1 MRKCF
6 SICINVTSRPMQ
18 RDHFYFIC
26 YVSVTIQCIW
36 HMFSWNTLVICS
48 LFEVCVKPLTSLPV
62 VYVSSTERA
71 SSLGQD
77 LQKIPFK
84 DRSWLGYKTR
94 SRDALLSRHEG
105 IDIAQLQLVTHMAS
119 THSGEMWRGL
129 WQGNDI
135 VAKVLRMREC
145 TVRNSRDFQEEYPRL
160 R

>member
-1 MRKCF
+1 MTHVFLEHTCH
-6 SICINVTSRPMQ
+6 MM
-18 RDHFYFIC
+18 FIIRSVC
-26 YVSVTIQCIW
+26 YVTY
-36 HMFSWNTLVICS
+36 
-48 LFEVCVKPLTSLPV
+48 K
-62 VYVSSTERA
+62 SSGCLCFPTERA

-94 SRDALLSRHEG
+94 SRDALLSRHQG

-135 VAKVLRMREC
+135 VAKVLGMREC